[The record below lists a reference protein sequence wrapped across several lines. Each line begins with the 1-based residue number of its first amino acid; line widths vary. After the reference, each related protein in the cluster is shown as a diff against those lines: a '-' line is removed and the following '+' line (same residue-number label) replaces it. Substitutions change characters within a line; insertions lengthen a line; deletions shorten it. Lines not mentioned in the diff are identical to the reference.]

1 MKVGRYQIAITAD
14 SKTAD
19 IYEVIIDKLIPLGK
33 RLN

>member
-19 IYEVIIDKLIPLGK
+19 ICEVIIDKMDSSG
-33 RLN
+33 